1 MMTLYG
7 TWLRANVN
15 LGFMVF
21 LLMSFMLVLLRSR
34 FDSAE
39 RYAAGID
46 GVVLSMRP
54 ERFNHTQ
61 HVLAQLGLRVVQR
74 VPPSFQSMEVNRS
87 LEAFVGSRRE
97 HNPTSLKVWSNQMA
111 FEDAMEE
118 FVVQAARSKRW
129 RFFLEDDVALHP
141 SITYEHAKVLI
152 AKGLGIADGD
162 GFVYLG
168 ICGPSCEG
176 SRVLEGQVEAA
187 RCAGT
192 CAHAFGF
199 QAWAAAKFLEHL
211 RSSETRN
218 IYMDQN
224 LLNYGRQVKK
234 AWVVGSNLKS
244 PVAGD
249 HVGLLYQDRLTF
261 PTTIG

>member
-1 MMTLYG
+1 M
-7 TWLRANVN
+7 
-15 LGFMVF
+15 
-21 LLMSFMLVLLRSR
+21 RS
-34 FDSAE
+34 
-39 RYAAGID
+39 
-46 GVVLSMRP
+46 

-61 HVLAQLGLRVVQR
+61 HVLAQLGLHVVQR
-74 VPPSFQSMEVNRS
+74 VPPGFQSMEVDRS
-87 LEAFVGSRRE
+87 LESFVGSRRQ
-97 HNPTSLKVWSNQMA
+97 HSPTKLKVWSNQMA

-118 FVVQAARSKRW
+118 FVVEEGRSKRW
-129 RFFLEDDVALHP
+129 GFFLEDDVALNP
-141 SITYEHAKVLI
+141 GVTYEYAKVLI
-152 AKGLGIADGD
+152 AKGLAMADED

-168 ICGPSCEG
+168 ICGPFCEG
-176 SRVLEGQVEAA
+176 GRVLDGQVEAA

-211 RSSETRN
+211 RRSEKRN
-218 IYMDQN
+218 IYMDQI
-224 LLNYGRQVKK
+224 LLNYGKQVKK
-234 AWVVGSNLKS
+234 AWVLGSNLKS

>member
-1 MMTLYG
+1 MMTPYG

-21 LLMSFMLVLLRSR
+21 FLMSFLLVLLRSR

-54 ERFNHTQ
+54 DRFNHAQ
-61 HVLAQLGLRVVQR
+61 HVLTQLGLRVVQR
-74 VPPSFQSMEVNRS
+74 EPPSFQSVEVNRS
-87 LEAFVGSRRE
+87 LEAFIGSRDQ
-97 HNPTSLKVWSNQMA
+97 HSPTSLKAWSNQMA
-111 FEDAMEE
+111 FEGALEE
-118 FVVQAARSKRW
+118 FAVEEARSKRW

-141 SITYEHAKVLI
+141 DVTYEHTKVLI

-187 RCAGT
+187 RCAGP
-192 CAHAFGF
+192 CSHAFGF
-199 QAWAAAKFLEHL
+199 QAWAAAQFLEYV

-234 AWVVGSNLKS
+234 AWVLGSNLKS

-261 PTTIG
+261 PTTMG